1 MKANYALKPLL
12 AMFMLLALAFP
23 LQATIL
29 TENFNSS
36 SASNNTYSSGTNFSS
51 SYSSDYDFSG
61 WSATNAYVGKNV
73 IRLSTGSK
81 NGTLTN
87 NGSFLENV
95 SLDGQFTV
103 KVWAAT
109 WNNDNA
115 KLSVIYN
122 GETQTITPIAKITD
136 TNATYNASDFT
147 ASIDFTFTKGESNE
161 IEFSAVKRVLIDKI
175 QVEYEGVPIGVMEV
189 SPETMSFEANIG
201 EISEAQSATLMLTDV
216 DAATVTYDVTSN
228 VFSVTKESD
237 TQYNVVFNAPAEAGY
252 YDATLTFTSSQDNVK
267 PVSVALSGVS
277 VDPNEKAENFHS
289 LTVASGVSYNTSYSF
304 RTDGYDYDGWVA
316 VSRVNSGDEF
326 VKMGANGN
334 GGVLSNSGNFLE
346 QIPVGTEFT
355 VQVWCAVWG
364 SDNKGLTVSYGG
376 NDKPMD
382 VNVSIES
389 PHEKS
394 YNAADFTAS
403 TDFTFVKGSSNEIK
417 FTSAERL
424 IIDKIVLSYD
434 GGTGSTAYME
444 ASVYELSF
452 TANMGTYSAAQNVT
466 LTLSGV
472 EASTVSYTVDNEDFI
487 VTPVNETEYSV
498 IYKASPVKGS
508 YNGTLTFSSTQEGVA
523 PVTVSLEG
531 TSENPF
537 ANSGDLAVLSSVD
550 EISGSDT
557 YYMAVEYNGEYK
569 IVESISETSSGYFAV
584 IASQTLQTTDAR
596 FTIAPMEGG
605 YSIYFDDGTYQGYL
619 TPNRDNNVS
628 LNNVAESWNISYAD
642 GYFCIETYTDETR
655 YMAYNGN
662 SGADRIAPYKKSTL
676 EGQSK
681 DNYSMKVVLFK
692 LSSDFEVF
700 PANGTEIS
708 EKPLTSRMYVQFD
721 EQPQMAE
728 ASLIWVN
735 AIPESDAVVNM
746 TLASVPVAS
755 DYEMI
760 ATVDAANNRVYFKPN
775 TWDTCLPL
783 GVRYRV
789 IFQENAVSYSGSAS
803 PAFGWEFN
811 TVMPSGVED
820 AVAATGLS
828 YDGNAVVSRDG
839 NAVEVYNL
847 AGVLVARSNNGRVVM
862 QGLADGIY
870 VARSGKEVLKLV
882 KR

>member
-12 AMFMLLALAFP
+12 AMFMLLALAIP
-23 LQATIL
+23 AWADG
-29 TENFNSS
+29 TETFDGIK
-36 SASNNTYSSGTNFSS
+36 SGSS
-51 SYSSDYDFSG
+51 SYATGTFVGVDGGTWSYTLSRTDQSIDGKALTLSGGAELISGTLGGGISSLSFNWKRPYSESFEQWDVDIYVNDVLVNKFSESVGTTNEVYFYSFNLDNPVDGDF
-61 WSATNAYVGKNV
+61 V
-73 IRLSTGSK
+73 IKFKVNGGSK
-81 NGTLTN
+81 KMRLTIDN
-87 NGSFLENV
+87 LSWVSPGS
-95 SLDGQFTV
+95 
-103 KVWAAT
+103 
-109 WNNDNA
+109 
-115 KLSVIYN
+115 
-122 GETQTITPIAKITD
+122 TPQGIM
-136 TNATYNASDFT
+136 S
-147 ASIDFTFTKGESNE
+147 
-161 IEFSAVKRVLIDKI
+161 
-175 QVEYEGVPIGVMEV
+175 V

-201 EISEAQSATLMLTDV
+201 EISEVQNATLTLTDV

-267 PVSVALSGVS
+267 PVSVALSGIS

-424 IIDKIVLSYD
+424 IIDKIALSYD

-444 ASVYELSF
+444 ASVYKLSF

-523 PVTVSLEG
+523 PVAVSLEG

-584 IASQTLQTTDAR
+584 IASQTLQTTNAR

-605 YSIYFDDGTYQGYL
+605 YSICFDDGTYQGYVS
-619 TPNRDNNVS
+619 PNNDNNVS
-628 LNNVAESWNISYAD
+628 LSAEAKPWNISYAD
-642 GYFCIETYTDETR
+642 GYFNIEAIGTNDVR
-655 YMAYNGN
+655 QMAYNNLGVD
-662 SGADRIAPYKKSTL
+662 DRIAPYKSSVVSSSSYST
-676 EGQSK
+676 
-681 DNYSMKVVLFK
+681 KVVLFK
-692 LSSDFEVF
+692 FASTFEVF

-735 AIPESDAVVNM
+735 AIPESDAVANM

-789 IFQENAVSYSGSAS
+789 IFQENAVSYSGSTS

>member
-1 MKANYALKPLL
+1 MKANYALKPLW
-12 AMFMLLALAFP
+12 AMFMLLALAIP
-23 LQATIL
+23 AWADG
-29 TENFNSS
+29 TETFDGIK
-36 SASNNTYSSGTNFSS
+36 SGSS
-51 SYSSDYDFSG
+51 SYSTGTFVGVDGGTWSYDQG
-61 WSATNAYVGKNV
+61 RTD
-73 IRLSTGSK
+73 
-81 NGTLTN
+81 
-87 NGSFLENV
+87 V
-95 SLDGQFTV
+95 SLDGKALTFKAQGYLLSPTLQGGCSSISFDWKRQYKDNGNWDIDIIVNDVVVANFNEAVGTQFEVYKYTV
-103 KVWAAT
+103 NLAT
-109 WNNDNA
+109 PVEGNF
-115 KLSVIYN
+115 
-122 GETQTITPIAKITD
+122 TIRLQN
-136 TNATYNASDFT
+136 NATKDMRLT
-147 ASIDFTFTKGESNE
+147 IDNLSWVSPGSTPQGIMS
-161 IEFSAVKRVLIDKI
+161 
-175 QVEYEGVPIGVMEV
+175 V

-201 EISEAQSATLMLTDV
+201 EISEAQNATLTLTDV

-252 YDATLTFTSSQDNVK
+252 YDATLTFTSSQDNVQ
-267 PVSVALSGVS
+267 PVSVALSGRS

-289 LTVASGVSYNTSYSF
+289 LTVASGVSYNTTNSF
-304 RTDGYDYDGWVA
+304 KTDGYDFDGWVA

-326 VKMGANGN
+326 VKMGANGK
-334 GGVLSNSGNFLE
+334 GGILSNSGNFLE

-364 SDNKGLTVSYGG
+364 SDDKGLTVSYGG

-389 PHEKS
+389 PSGKS

-498 IYKASPVKGS
+498 VYKASPVKGS
-508 YNGTLTFSSTQEGVA
+508 YNGTLTFSSTQEGIV

-569 IVESISETSSGYFAV
+569 IVESISETLSGYFAV
-584 IASQTLQTTDAR
+584 IASQTLQTTNAR

-605 YSIYFDDGTYQGYL
+605 YSICFDDGTYQGYVS
-619 TPNRDNNVS
+619 PNNDNNVS
-628 LNNVAESWNISYAD
+628 LSAEAKSWNISYAD
-642 GYFCIETYTDETR
+642 GYFNIEAIGTDEVR
-655 YMAYNGN
+655 QMAYNNLGVD
-662 SGADRIAPYKKSTL
+662 DRIAPYKSSVVSSSSYST
-676 EGQSK
+676 
-681 DNYSMKVVLFK
+681 KVVLFK
-692 LSSDFEVF
+692 FASAFEVF

-735 AIPESDAVVNM
+735 AIPESDAVANM

-783 GVRYRV
+783 GFRYRV
-789 IFQENAVSYSGSAS
+789 IFQENAVSYSGSTS

-828 YDGNAVVSRDG
+828 YDGNVVVSRDG

>member
-12 AMFMLLALAFP
+12 AMFMLLALAIP
-23 LQATIL
+23 AWADG
-29 TENFNSS
+29 TETFDGIK
-36 SASNNTYSSGTNFSS
+36 SGSS
-51 SYSSDYDFSG
+51 SYSTGTFVGVDGGTWSYDQG
-61 WSATNAYVGKNV
+61 RTD
-73 IRLSTGSK
+73 
-81 NGTLTN
+81 
-87 NGSFLENV
+87 E
-95 SLDGQFTV
+95 SLDGKALTFRAQGYLLSPTLQGGCSSISFDWKRQYKDNGNWDIDIIVNDVVVANFNEAVGTQYEVYKYTVNLATPVEGDFTIRLQ
-103 KVWAAT
+103 
-109 WNNDNA
+109 N
-115 KLSVIYN
+115 
-122 GETQTITPIAKITD
+122 
-136 TNATYNASDFT
+136 NATKDMRLT
-147 ASIDFTFTKGESNE
+147 IDNLSWVSPGSTPQGIMS
-161 IEFSAVKRVLIDKI
+161 
-175 QVEYEGVPIGVMEV
+175 V
-189 SPETMSFEANIG
+189 SPEMMSFEANIG
-201 EISEAQSATLMLTDV
+201 EISEAQSATLTLTDV

-267 PVSVALSGVS
+267 PVSVALSGRS

-424 IIDKIVLSYD
+424 IIDKIALSYD

-444 ASVYELSF
+444 ASVYKLSF

-584 IASQTLQTTDAR
+584 IASQTLQTTNAR

-605 YSIYFDDGTYQGYL
+605 YSICFDDGTYQGYVS
-619 TPNRDNNVS
+619 PNNDNNVS
-628 LNNVAESWNISYAD
+628 LSAEAKPWNISYAD
-642 GYFCIETYTDETR
+642 GYFNIEAIGTDDVR
-655 YMAYNGN
+655 QMAYNGWGTSN
-662 SGADRIAPYKKSTL
+662 RIAPYMSSVVSSSSYST
-676 EGQSK
+676 
-681 DNYSMKVVLFK
+681 KVVLFK
-692 LSSDFEVF
+692 LASAFEVF

-735 AIPESDAVVNM
+735 AIPESDAVANM

-828 YDGNAVVSRDG
+828 YDGNVVVSRDG

>member
-23 LQATIL
+23 LQATTL
-29 TENFNSS
+29 TENFNS
-36 SASNNTYSSGTNFSS
+36 AKVTNDKYGTINSFS
-51 SYSSDYDFSG
+51 
-61 WSATNAYVGKNV
+61 T
-73 IRLSTGSK
+73 
-81 NGTLTN
+81 
-87 NGSFLENV
+87 E
-95 SLDGQFTV
+95 
-103 KVWAAT
+103 
-109 WNNDNA
+109 
-115 KLSVIYN
+115 
-122 GETQTITPIAKITD
+122 
-136 TNATYNASDFT
+136 
-147 ASIDFTFTKGESNE
+147 
-161 IEFSAVKRVLIDKI
+161 
-175 QVEYEGVPIGVMEV
+175 
-189 SPETMSFEANIG
+189 
-201 EISEAQSATLMLTDV
+201 
-216 DAATVTYDVTSN
+216 
-228 VFSVTKESD
+228 
-237 TQYNVVFNAPAEAGY
+237 
-252 YDATLTFTSSQDNVK
+252 
-267 PVSVALSGVS
+267 
-277 VDPNEKAENFHS
+277 
-289 LTVASGVSYNTSYSF
+289 
-304 RTDGYDYDGWVA
+304 GYDYTDWTETEKVYTGKNIVRMQA
-316 VSRVNSGDEF
+316 NSKLTGSDIL
-326 VKMGANGN
+326 AD
-334 GGVLSNSGNFLE
+334 
-346 QIPVGTEFT
+346 IPTGTEFT
-355 VQVWCAVWG
+355 VQIWCAVWG
-364 SDNKGLTVSYGG
+364 SDSKSLTVSYGG
-376 NDKPMD
+376 SSEQTN
-382 VNVSIES
+382 VEVSISS
-389 PHEKS
+389 PNNVTYS
-394 YNAADFTAS
+394 ADHFTAS
-403 TDFTFVKGSSNEIK
+403 TNFTFTKVSNGEL
-417 FTSAERL
+417 TLAPVGRL
-424 IIDKIVLSYD
+424 LIDKIIVTYE
-434 GGTGSTAYME
+434 GGTEPNDYMDV
-444 ASVYELSF
+444 SVGKLSF

-508 YNGTLTFSSTQEGVA
+508 YNGTLTFSSTQEGIA
-523 PVTVSLEG
+523 PVAVSLEG

-537 ANSGDLAVLSSVD
+537 ANSGDLVALSSMD
-550 EISGSDT
+550 EISESDT
-557 YYMAVEYNGEYK
+557 YYMAAEYEGEYK
-569 IVESISETSSGYFAV
+569 IVNSISATSGGYFAV
-584 IASQTLQTTDAR
+584 TASQTLQTTDAH

-605 YSIYFDDGTYQGYL
+605 YSIYFSDGTYQGYV
-619 TPNRDNNVS
+619 TPNNNNNVS
-628 LNNVAESWNISYAD
+628 LKDVAEPWNISYTD
-642 GYFCIETYTDETR
+642 GYFIVEAIGTTDAR
-655 YMAYNGN
+655 QMAYNG
-662 SGADRIAPYKKSTL
+662 SGSTNRIAPYRLSSMDGYST
-676 EGQSK
+676 
-681 DNYSMKVVLFK
+681 YSTKMVLFK
-692 LSSDFEVF
+692 ISSDFEVF

-708 EKPLTSRMYVQFD
+708 EKSLTSRMYVQFD

-735 AIPESDAVVNM
+735 AIPESDAVANM

>member
-12 AMFMLLALAFP
+12 AMFMLLALAIP
-23 LQATIL
+23 AWADG
-29 TENFNSS
+29 TETFDGIK
-36 SASNNTYSSGTNFSS
+36 SGSS
-51 SYSSDYDFSG
+51 SYSTGTFVGVDGGTWSYDQG
-61 WSATNAYVGKNV
+61 RTD
-73 IRLSTGSK
+73 
-81 NGTLTN
+81 
-87 NGSFLENV
+87 V
-95 SLDGQFTV
+95 SLDGKALTFKAQGYLLSPTLQGGCSSISFDWKRQYKDNGNWDIDIIVNDVVVANFNEAVGTQYEVYKYTVNLATPVEGDFTIRLQ
-103 KVWAAT
+103 
-109 WNNDNA
+109 N
-115 KLSVIYN
+115 
-122 GETQTITPIAKITD
+122 
-136 TNATYNASDFT
+136 NATKDMRLT
-147 ASIDFTFTKGESNE
+147 IDNLSWVSPGSTPQGIMS
-161 IEFSAVKRVLIDKI
+161 
-175 QVEYEGVPIGVMEV
+175 V

-201 EISEAQSATLMLTDV
+201 EISEAQSATLTLTDV

-289 LTVASGVSYNTSYSF
+289 LTVASGVSYNTTNSF
-304 RTDGYDYDGWVA
+304 KTDGYDFDGWVA
-316 VSRVNSGDEF
+316 VTRVNSGDEF

-389 PHEKS
+389 PSGKS

-403 TDFTFVKGSSNEIK
+403 TDFTFVKGSSNEIT

-424 IIDKIVLSYD
+424 IIDKIALSYD

-498 IYKASPVKGS
+498 IYKASPVNGS
-508 YNGTLTFSSTQEGVA
+508 YNGTLTFSSTQEGIA
-523 PVTVSLEG
+523 PVAVSLEG

-569 IVESISETSSGYFAV
+569 IAESISETLSGYFAV
-584 IASQTLQTTDAR
+584 IASQTLQTTNAR

-605 YSIYFDDGTYQGYL
+605 YSIYFDDGTYQGYVS
-619 TPNRDNNVS
+619 PNNDNNVS
-628 LNNVAESWNISYAD
+628 LSAEAKPWNISYAD
-642 GYFCIETYTDETR
+642 GYFNIEAIGTDDVR
-655 YMAYNGN
+655 QMAYNGWDTSN
-662 SGADRIAPYKKSTL
+662 RIAPYMS
-676 EGQSK
+676 SVVSNS
-681 DNYSMKVVLFK
+681 NYSTKVVLFK
-692 LSSDFEVF
+692 LASAFEVF

-721 EQPQMAE
+721 EQPQMVE

-735 AIPESDAVVNM
+735 AIPESDAVANM

-789 IFQENAVSYSGSAS
+789 IFQENAVSYSGSTS

>member
-12 AMFMLLALAFP
+12 AMFMLLALAIP
-23 LQATIL
+23 AWADG
-29 TENFNSS
+29 TETFDGIK
-36 SASNNTYSSGTNFSS
+36 SGSS
-51 SYSSDYDFSG
+51 SYSTGTFVGVDGGTWSYDQG
-61 WSATNAYVGKNV
+61 RTD
-73 IRLSTGSK
+73 
-81 NGTLTN
+81 
-87 NGSFLENV
+87 V
-95 SLDGQFTV
+95 SLDGKALTFKAQGYLLSPTLQGGCSSISFDWKRQYKDNGNWDIDIIVNDVVVANFNEAVGTQYEVYKYTVNLATPVEGDFTIRLQ
-103 KVWAAT
+103 
-109 WNNDNA
+109 N
-115 KLSVIYN
+115 
-122 GETQTITPIAKITD
+122 
-136 TNATYNASDFT
+136 NATKDMRLT
-147 ASIDFTFTKGESNE
+147 IDNLSWVSPGSTPQGIMS
-161 IEFSAVKRVLIDKI
+161 
-175 QVEYEGVPIGVMEV
+175 V

-201 EISEAQSATLMLTDV
+201 EISEAQSATLTLTDV

-252 YDATLTFTSSQDNVK
+252 YDATLTFTSSQDNVQ
-267 PVSVALSGVS
+267 PVSVALSGRS

-289 LTVASGVSYNTSYSF
+289 LTVASGVSYNTTNSF
-304 RTDGYDYDGWVA
+304 KTDGYDFDGWVA

-326 VKMGANGN
+326 VKMGANGK

-364 SDNKGLTVSYGG
+364 SDDKGLTVSYGG

-403 TDFTFVKGSSNEIK
+403 TDFTFVKGSSNEIT

-498 IYKASPVKGS
+498 IYKASPVKGR
-508 YNGTLTFSSTQEGVA
+508 YNGTLTFSSTQEGIA
-523 PVTVSLEG
+523 PVAVSLEG

-550 EISGSDT
+550 EISASDT

-569 IVESISETSSGYFAV
+569 IVESISETLSGYFAV
-584 IASQTLQTTDAR
+584 IASQTLQTTNAR

-605 YSIYFDDGTYQGYL
+605 YSIYFDDGTYHGYAS
-619 TPNRDNNVS
+619 PNNDNNLS
-628 LNNVAESWNISYAD
+628 LSAEAKPWNISYAD
-642 GYFCIETYTDETR
+642 GYFNIEAIGTDEVR
-655 YMAYNGN
+655 QMAYNNLGVD
-662 SGADRIAPYKKSTL
+662 DRIAPYKSSVVSSSSYST
-676 EGQSK
+676 
-681 DNYSMKVVLFK
+681 KVVLFK
-692 LSSDFEVF
+692 FASAFEVF

-735 AIPESDAVVNM
+735 AIPESDAVANM

-789 IFQENAVSYSGSAS
+789 IFQENAVSYSGSTS

>member
-1 MKANYALKPLL
+1 MKKDYLLKPLL
-12 AMFMLLALAFP
+12 AMFMLLALAIP
-23 LQATIL
+23 AWADG
-29 TENFNSS
+29 TETFDGIK
-36 SASNNTYSSGTNFSS
+36 SGSS
-51 SYSSDYDFSG
+51 SYSTGTFVGVDGGTWSYDQG
-61 WSATNAYVGKNV
+61 RTD
-73 IRLSTGSK
+73 
-81 NGTLTN
+81 
-87 NGSFLENV
+87 V
-95 SLDGQFTV
+95 SLDGKALTFKAQGYLLSPTLQGGCSSISFDWKRQYKDNGNWDIDIIVNDVVVANFNEAVGTQYEVYKYTVNLATPVEGDFTIRLQ
-103 KVWAAT
+103 
-109 WNNDNA
+109 N
-115 KLSVIYN
+115 
-122 GETQTITPIAKITD
+122 
-136 TNATYNASDFT
+136 NATKDMRLT
-147 ASIDFTFTKGESNE
+147 IDNLSWVSPGSTPQGIMS
-161 IEFSAVKRVLIDKI
+161 
-175 QVEYEGVPIGVMEV
+175 V

-201 EISEAQSATLMLTDV
+201 EISEAQSATLTLTDV

-289 LTVASGVSYNTSYSF
+289 LTVASGVSYNTTNSF
-304 RTDGYDYDGWVA
+304 KTDGYDFDGWVA

-326 VKMGANGN
+326 VKMGANGK
-334 GGVLSNSGNFLE
+334 GGILSNSGNFLE

-389 PHEKS
+389 PSGKS

-403 TDFTFVKGSSNEIK
+403 TDFTFVKGSSNEIT

-508 YNGTLTFSSTQEGVA
+508 YNGTLTFSSTQEGIA
-523 PVTVSLEG
+523 PVAVSLEG

-537 ANSGDLAVLSSVD
+537 ANSGDLVALSSMD

-569 IVESISETSSGYFAV
+569 IVESISETLSGYFAV
-584 IASQTLQTTDAR
+584 IASQTLQTTNAR

-605 YSIYFDDGTYQGYL
+605 YSICFDDGTYQGYVS
-619 TPNRDNNVS
+619 PNNDNNVS
-628 LNNVAESWNISYAD
+628 LSAEAKPWNISYAD
-642 GYFCIETYTDETR
+642 GYFNIVAIGTDDVR
-655 YMAYNGN
+655 QMAYNNLGVD
-662 SGADRIAPYKKSTL
+662 DRIAPYKSSVVSSSSYST
-676 EGQSK
+676 
-681 DNYSMKVVLFK
+681 KVVLFK
-692 LSSDFEVF
+692 FASAFEVF

-735 AIPESDAVVNM
+735 AIPESDAVENT
-746 TLASVPVAS
+746 TLASVPEAS

-789 IFQENAVSYSGSAS
+789 IFQENAVSYDGGVMS

-811 TVMPSGVED
+811 TVVPSGVED
-820 AVAATGLS
+820 AVKATGLS
-828 YDGNAVVSRDG
+828 YDGYAVVSNNG
-839 NAVEVYNL
+839 NTVEVYNL
-847 AGVLVARSNNGRVVM
+847 SGMLVARSDNGKVVM
-862 QGLADGIY
+862 QNLAKGIY
-870 VARSGKEVLKLV
+870 VARSGNEVLKLV

>member
-12 AMFMLLALAFP
+12 AMFMLLALVFP
-23 LQATIL
+23 VQATIL

-73 IRLSTGSK
+73 IRLSTSSK

-201 EISEAQSATLMLTDV
+201 EISEAQNATLTLTDV

-289 LTVASGVSYNTSYSF
+289 LTVASGVSYNTTNSF
-304 RTDGYDYDGWVA
+304 KTDGYDFDGWVA
-316 VSRVNSGDEF
+316 VSKVNSGDEF

-334 GGVLSNSGNFLE
+334 GGILSNSGNFLE
-346 QIPVGTEFT
+346 QIPAGTEFT

-389 PHEKS
+389 PSDKS

-403 TDFTFVKGSSNEIK
+403 TDFTFVKGTSNEIT
-417 FTSAERL
+417 FTSEERL
-424 IIDKIVLSYD
+424 IIDKIALSYD

-508 YNGTLTFSSTQEGVA
+508 YNGTLTFSSTQEGIA
-523 PVTVSLEG
+523 PVAVSLEG

-537 ANSGDLAVLSSVD
+537 ANSGDIAVLSSMD

-557 YYMAVEYNGEYK
+557 YYMAAEYEGEYK
-569 IVESISETSSGYFAV
+569 IVNSISATSGGYFAV
-584 IASQTLQTTDAR
+584 TASQTLQTTDAH

-605 YSIYFDDGTYQGYL
+605 YSIYFSDGTYQGYV
-619 TPNRDNNVS
+619 TPNNNNNVS
-628 LNNVAESWNISYAD
+628 LKDVAEPWNISYTD
-642 GYFCIETYTDETR
+642 GYFIVEAIGTTDAR
-655 YMAYNGN
+655 QMAYNN
-662 SGADRIAPYKKSTL
+662 LSVDDRIAPYRLSSMN
-676 EGQSK
+676 GQST
-681 DNYSMKVVLFK
+681 YSTKIVLFK
-692 LSSDFEVF
+692 LSSAFEVF
-700 PANGTEIS
+700 PANGSEVS
-708 EKPLTSRMYVQFD
+708 EKPLTSQMYVQFD
-721 EQPQMAE
+721 EQPQMVE

-735 AIPESDAVVNM
+735 AISESDAVENM
-746 TLASVPVAS
+746 TLASVPEAS
-755 DYEMI
+755 DFEMI

-789 IFQENAVSYSGSAS
+789 IFQENAVSYSGSTS

>member
-1 MKANYALKPLL
+1 MKKDYLLKPLL
-12 AMFMLLALAFP
+12 AMFMLLALAIP
-23 LQATIL
+23 AWADG
-29 TENFNSS
+29 TETFDGIK
-36 SASNNTYSSGTNFSS
+36 SGSS
-51 SYSSDYDFSG
+51 SYSTGTFVGVDGGTWSYDQG
-61 WSATNAYVGKNV
+61 RTD
-73 IRLSTGSK
+73 
-81 NGTLTN
+81 
-87 NGSFLENV
+87 V
-95 SLDGQFTV
+95 SLDGKALTFKAQGYLLSPTLQGGCSSISFDWKRQYKDNGNWDIDIIVNDVVVANFNEAVGTQYEVYKYTVNLATPVEGDFTIRLQ
-103 KVWAAT
+103 
-109 WNNDNA
+109 N
-115 KLSVIYN
+115 
-122 GETQTITPIAKITD
+122 
-136 TNATYNASDFT
+136 NATKDMRLT
-147 ASIDFTFTKGESNE
+147 IDNLSWVSPGSTPQGIMS
-161 IEFSAVKRVLIDKI
+161 
-175 QVEYEGVPIGVMEV
+175 V

-201 EISEAQSATLMLTDV
+201 EISEAQSATLTLTDV

-289 LTVASGVSYNTSYSF
+289 LTVASGVSYNTTNSF
-304 RTDGYDYDGWVA
+304 KTDGYDFDGWVA

-364 SDNKGLTVSYGG
+364 SDDKGLTVSYGG

-389 PHEKS
+389 PSGKS

-508 YNGTLTFSSTQEGVA
+508 YNGTLTFSSTQEGIA
-523 PVTVSLEG
+523 PVAVSLEG

-569 IVESISETSSGYFAV
+569 IVESISETLSGYFAV
-584 IASQTLQTTDAR
+584 IASQTLQTTNAR

-605 YSIYFDDGTYQGYL
+605 YSICFDDGTYQGYVS
-619 TPNRDNNVS
+619 PNNDNNVS
-628 LNNVAESWNISYAD
+628 LSAEAKPWNISYAD
-642 GYFCIETYTDETR
+642 GYFNIEAIGTDDVR
-655 YMAYNGN
+655 QMAYNNLGVD
-662 SGADRIAPYKKSTL
+662 DRIAPYKSSVVSSSSYST
-676 EGQSK
+676 
-681 DNYSMKVVLFK
+681 KVVLFK
-692 LSSDFEVF
+692 FASAFEVF
-700 PANGTEIS
+700 PANGTEVSDKTI
-708 EKPLTSRMYVQFD
+708 TSRMYVQFD

-735 AIPESDAVVNM
+735 AIPESDAVENT
-746 TLASVPVAS
+746 TLVSVPEAS

-789 IFQENAVSYSGSAS
+789 IFQENAVLYDGGVMS

-811 TVMPSGVED
+811 TVVPSGVED
-820 AVAATGLS
+820 AVKATGLS
-828 YDGNAVVSRDG
+828 YDGYAVVSNNG

-847 AGVLVARSNNGRVVM
+847 SGMLVARSDNGKVVM
-862 QGLADGIY
+862 QNLAKGIY
-870 VARSGKEVLKLV
+870 VARSGNEVLKLV

>member
-1 MKANYALKPLL
+1 M
-12 AMFMLLALAFP
+12 
-23 LQATIL
+23 
-29 TENFNSS
+29 
-36 SASNNTYSSGTNFSS
+36 
-51 SYSSDYDFSG
+51 
-61 WSATNAYVGKNV
+61 
-73 IRLSTGSK
+73 
-81 NGTLTN
+81 
-87 NGSFLENV
+87 
-95 SLDGQFTV
+95 
-103 KVWAAT
+103 
-109 WNNDNA
+109 
-115 KLSVIYN
+115 
-122 GETQTITPIAKITD
+122 
-136 TNATYNASDFT
+136 
-147 ASIDFTFTKGESNE
+147 
-161 IEFSAVKRVLIDKI
+161 
-175 QVEYEGVPIGVMEV
+175 
-189 SPETMSFEANIG
+189 
-201 EISEAQSATLMLTDV
+201 
-216 DAATVTYDVTSN
+216 
-228 VFSVTKESD
+228 
-237 TQYNVVFNAPAEAGY
+237 
-252 YDATLTFTSSQDNVK
+252 
-267 PVSVALSGVS
+267 
-277 VDPNEKAENFHS
+277 
-289 LTVASGVSYNTSYSF
+289 
-304 RTDGYDYDGWVA
+304 
-316 VSRVNSGDEF
+316 
-326 VKMGANGN
+326 
-334 GGVLSNSGNFLE
+334 SNSGNFLE

-364 SDNKGLTVSYGG
+364 SDDKGLTVSYGG

-389 PHEKS
+389 PSGKS

-508 YNGTLTFSSTQEGVA
+508 YNGTLTFSSTQEGIV

-531 TSENPF
+531 TSVNPF

-550 EISGSDT
+550 EISASDT

-569 IVESISETSSGYFAV
+569 IVESISETLSGYFAV
-584 IASQTLQTTDAR
+584 IASQTLQTTNAR

-605 YSIYFDDGTYQGYL
+605 YSICFDDGTYQGYVS
-619 TPNRDNNVS
+619 PNNDNNVS
-628 LNNVAESWNISYAD
+628 LSAEAKPWNISYAD
-642 GYFCIETYTDETR
+642 GYFNIEAIGTDDVR
-655 YMAYNGN
+655 QMAYNNLGVD
-662 SGADRIAPYKKSTL
+662 DRIAPYKSSVVSSSSYST
-676 EGQSK
+676 
-681 DNYSMKVVLFK
+681 KVVLFK
-692 LSSDFEVF
+692 LASAFEVF

-721 EQPQMAE
+721 EQPQMVE

-735 AIPESDAVVNM
+735 AIPESDAVANM

-789 IFQENAVSYSGSAS
+789 IFQENAVSYSGSTS

-828 YDGNAVVSRDG
+828 YDGNVVVSRDG

>member
-1 MKANYALKPLL
+1 MKANYALKPLW
-12 AMFMLLALAFP
+12 AIFMVLALAFP

-161 IEFSAVKRVLIDKI
+161 IEFSAVKRILIDKI

-201 EISEAQSATLMLTDV
+201 EISEAQSATLTLTDV

-267 PVSVALSGVS
+267 PVSVALSGRS

-364 SDNKGLTVSYGG
+364 SDDKVLTVSYGG

-508 YNGTLTFSSTQEGVA
+508 YNGTLTFSSTQEGIA
-523 PVTVSLEG
+523 PVAVSLEG

-584 IASQTLQTTDAR
+584 IASQTLQTTNAR

-605 YSIYFDDGTYQGYL
+605 YSICFDDGTYQGYVS
-619 TPNRDNNVS
+619 PNNDNNVS
-628 LNNVAESWNISYAD
+628 LSAEAKPWNISYAD
-642 GYFCIETYTDETR
+642 GYFNIEAIGTNDVR
-655 YMAYNGN
+655 QMAYNNLGVD
-662 SGADRIAPYKKSTL
+662 DRIAPYKSSVVSSSSYST
-676 EGQSK
+676 
-681 DNYSMKVVLFK
+681 KVVLFK
-692 LSSDFEVF
+692 FASTFEVF

-735 AIPESDAVVNM
+735 AIPESDAVANM

-789 IFQENAVSYSGSAS
+789 IFQENAVSYSGSTS

>member
-12 AMFMLLALAFP
+12 AMFMLLTLAIP
-23 LQATIL
+23 AWADG
-29 TENFNSS
+29 TETFDGIK
-36 SASNNTYSSGTNFSS
+36 SGSS
-51 SYSSDYDFSG
+51 SYSTGTFVGVDGGTWSYDQG
-61 WSATNAYVGKNV
+61 RTD
-73 IRLSTGSK
+73 
-81 NGTLTN
+81 
-87 NGSFLENV
+87 V
-95 SLDGQFTV
+95 SLDGKALTFKAQGYLLSPTLQGGCSSISFDWKRQYKDNGNWDIDIIVNDVVVANFNEAVGTQYEVYKYTVNLATPVEGDFTIRLQ
-103 KVWAAT
+103 
-109 WNNDNA
+109 N
-115 KLSVIYN
+115 
-122 GETQTITPIAKITD
+122 
-136 TNATYNASDFT
+136 NATKDMRLT
-147 ASIDFTFTKGESNE
+147 IDNLSWVSPGSTPQGIMS
-161 IEFSAVKRVLIDKI
+161 
-175 QVEYEGVPIGVMEV
+175 V

-201 EISEAQSATLMLTDV
+201 EISEAQNATLTLTDV

-289 LTVASGVSYNTSYSF
+289 LTVASGVSYNTTNSF
-304 RTDGYDYDGWVA
+304 KTDGYDFDGWVA

-334 GGVLSNSGNFLE
+334 GGILSNSGNFLE
-346 QIPVGTEFT
+346 QIPEGTEFT

-403 TDFTFVKGSSNEIK
+403 TDFTFVKGSSNEIT

-424 IIDKIVLSYD
+424 IIDKIALSYD

-498 IYKASPVKGS
+498 IYKASPVNGS
-508 YNGTLTFSSTQEGVA
+508 YNGTLTFSSTQEGIA
-523 PVTVSLEG
+523 PVAVSLEG

-569 IVESISETSSGYFAV
+569 IAESISETLSGYFAV
-584 IASQTLQTTDAR
+584 IASQTLQTTNAR

-605 YSIYFDDGTYQGYL
+605 YSIYFDDGTYKGYVS
-619 TPNRDNNVS
+619 PNNDNNVS
-628 LNNVAESWNISYAD
+628 LSAEAKPWNISYAD
-642 GYFCIETYTDETR
+642 GYFNIEAIGTDDVR
-655 YMAYNGN
+655 QMAYNGWDTSN
-662 SGADRIAPYKKSTL
+662 RIAPYMS
-676 EGQSK
+676 SVVSNS
-681 DNYSMKVVLFK
+681 NYSTKVVLFK
-692 LSSDFEVF
+692 LASAFEVF

-721 EQPQMAE
+721 EQPQMVE

-735 AIPESDAVVNM
+735 AIPESDAVANM

-789 IFQENAVSYSGSAS
+789 IFQENAVSYSGSTS

-828 YDGNAVVSRDG
+828 YDGNVVVSRDG

>member
-12 AMFMLLALAFP
+12 AMFMLLALAIP
-23 LQATIL
+23 AWADG
-29 TENFNSS
+29 TETFDGIK
-36 SASNNTYSSGTNFSS
+36 SGSS
-51 SYSSDYDFSG
+51 SYSTGTFVGVDGGTWSYTLSRTDQSIDGKALTLSGGAELISGTLGGGISSLSFNWKRPYSESFDQWDVDIYVNDVLVNKFSESVGTTNEVYFYSFNLDNPVDGDF
-61 WSATNAYVGKNV
+61 V
-73 IRLSTGSK
+73 IKFKVNGGSK
-81 NGTLTN
+81 KMRLTIDN
-87 NGSFLENV
+87 LSWVSPGS
-95 SLDGQFTV
+95 
-103 KVWAAT
+103 
-109 WNNDNA
+109 
-115 KLSVIYN
+115 
-122 GETQTITPIAKITD
+122 TPQGIM
-136 TNATYNASDFT
+136 S
-147 ASIDFTFTKGESNE
+147 
-161 IEFSAVKRVLIDKI
+161 
-175 QVEYEGVPIGVMEV
+175 V

-201 EISEAQSATLMLTDV
+201 EISEAQSATLTLTDV

-267 PVSVALSGVS
+267 PVSVALSGRS

-364 SDNKGLTVSYGG
+364 SDDKVLTVSYGG

-508 YNGTLTFSSTQEGVA
+508 YNGTLTFSSTQEGIA
-523 PVTVSLEG
+523 PVAVSLEG

-569 IVESISETSSGYFAV
+569 IVESISETSSGYFVV
-584 IASQTLQTTDAR
+584 IASQTLQTTNAR

-605 YSIYFDDGTYQGYL
+605 YSICFDDGTYQGYVS
-619 TPNRDNNVS
+619 PNNDNNVS
-628 LNNVAESWNISYAD
+628 LSAEAKPWNISYAD
-642 GYFCIETYTDETR
+642 GYFNIEAIGTDDVR
-655 YMAYNGN
+655 QMAYNNLGVD
-662 SGADRIAPYKKSTL
+662 DRIAPYKSSVVSSSSYST
-676 EGQSK
+676 
-681 DNYSMKVVLFK
+681 KVVLFK
-692 LSSDFEVF
+692 FASTFEVF

-735 AIPESDAVVNM
+735 AIPESDAVANM

>member
-12 AMFMLLALAFP
+12 AMFMLLALVFP
-23 LQATIL
+23 LQATTL
-29 TENFNSS
+29 TENFNSTKVT
-36 SASNNTYSSGTNFSS
+36 NDKYGTTNSFS
-51 SYSSDYDFSG
+51 
-61 WSATNAYVGKNV
+61 T
-73 IRLSTGSK
+73 
-81 NGTLTN
+81 
-87 NGSFLENV
+87 E
-95 SLDGQFTV
+95 
-103 KVWAAT
+103 
-109 WNNDNA
+109 
-115 KLSVIYN
+115 
-122 GETQTITPIAKITD
+122 
-136 TNATYNASDFT
+136 
-147 ASIDFTFTKGESNE
+147 
-161 IEFSAVKRVLIDKI
+161 
-175 QVEYEGVPIGVMEV
+175 
-189 SPETMSFEANIG
+189 
-201 EISEAQSATLMLTDV
+201 
-216 DAATVTYDVTSN
+216 
-228 VFSVTKESD
+228 
-237 TQYNVVFNAPAEAGY
+237 
-252 YDATLTFTSSQDNVK
+252 
-267 PVSVALSGVS
+267 
-277 VDPNEKAENFHS
+277 
-289 LTVASGVSYNTSYSF
+289 
-304 RTDGYDYDGWVA
+304 GYDYTDWTKTEGTVYTGKNI
-316 VSRVNSGDEF
+316 VRMQKGS
-326 VKMGANGN
+326 KLTGADLLAD
-334 GGVLSNSGNFLE
+334 V
-346 QIPVGTEFT
+346 PVGTEFT
-355 VQVWCAVWG
+355 VQIWCAVWG
-364 SDNKGLTVSYGG
+364 SDSKSLTVSYGG
-376 NDKPMD
+376 SSEQTN
-382 VNVSIES
+382 VGVSISS
-389 PHEKS
+389 PNEVTYSVDH
-394 YNAADFTAS
+394 FTAS
-403 TDFTFVKGSSNEIK
+403 TDFTFTKVSNGEL
-417 FTSAERL
+417 TLAPVGRL
-424 IIDKIVLSYD
+424 LIDKIIVTYE
-434 GGTGSTAYME
+434 GGTEPNDYMDV
-444 ASVYELSF
+444 SVGKLSF

-472 EASTVSYTVDNEDFI
+472 EASTVSYAVDNEDFI

-523 PVTVSLEG
+523 PVAVSLEG

-569 IVESISETSSGYFAV
+569 IVESISETSGGYFTV
-584 IASQTLQTTDAR
+584 IASQTLQTTNAR

-605 YSIYFDDGTYQGYL
+605 YSIYFSDGTYQGYV
-619 TPNRDNNVS
+619 TPNNNNNVS
-628 LNNVAESWNISYAD
+628 LKDVAEPWNISYTD
-642 GYFCIETYTDETR
+642 GYFIVEAIGTTDAR
-655 YMAYNGN
+655 QMAYNG
-662 SGADRIAPYKKSTL
+662 SGSTNRIAPYRLSSMDGYST
-676 EGQSK
+676 
-681 DNYSMKVVLFK
+681 YSTKIVLFK
-692 LSSDFEVF
+692 LSSAFEVF

-721 EQPQMAE
+721 EQPQMVE

-735 AIPESDAVVNM
+735 AIPESDAVANM

-789 IFQENAVSYSGSAS
+789 IFQENAVSYSGSTS

>member
-1 MKANYALKPLL
+1 
-12 AMFMLLALAFP
+12 
-23 LQATIL
+23 
-29 TENFNSS
+29 
-36 SASNNTYSSGTNFSS
+36 
-51 SYSSDYDFSG
+51 
-61 WSATNAYVGKNV
+61 
-73 IRLSTGSK
+73 
-81 NGTLTN
+81 
-87 NGSFLENV
+87 
-95 SLDGQFTV
+95 
-103 KVWAAT
+103 
-109 WNNDNA
+109 
-115 KLSVIYN
+115 
-122 GETQTITPIAKITD
+122 
-136 TNATYNASDFT
+136 
-147 ASIDFTFTKGESNE
+147 
-161 IEFSAVKRVLIDKI
+161 
-175 QVEYEGVPIGVMEV
+175 
-189 SPETMSFEANIG
+189 
-201 EISEAQSATLMLTDV
+201 
-216 DAATVTYDVTSN
+216 
-228 VFSVTKESD
+228 
-237 TQYNVVFNAPAEAGY
+237 
-252 YDATLTFTSSQDNVK
+252 
-267 PVSVALSGVS
+267 
-277 VDPNEKAENFHS
+277 
-289 LTVASGVSYNTSYSF
+289 
-304 RTDGYDYDGWVA
+304 
-316 VSRVNSGDEF
+316 
-326 VKMGANGN
+326 
-334 GGVLSNSGNFLE
+334 
-346 QIPVGTEFT
+346 
-355 VQVWCAVWG
+355 
-364 SDNKGLTVSYGG
+364 
-376 NDKPMD
+376 MD

-403 TDFTFVKGSSNEIK
+403 TDFTFVKGSSNEIT

-424 IIDKIVLSYD
+424 IIDKIALSYD

-498 IYKASPVKGS
+498 IYKASPVNGS
-508 YNGTLTFSSTQEGVA
+508 YNGTLTFSSTQEGIA
-523 PVTVSLEG
+523 PVAVSLEG

-569 IVESISETSSGYFAV
+569 IAESISETLSGYFAV
-584 IASQTLQTTDAR
+584 IASQTLQTTNAR

-605 YSIYFDDGTYQGYL
+605 YSIYFDDGTYKGYVS
-619 TPNRDNNVS
+619 PNNDNNVS
-628 LNNVAESWNISYAD
+628 LSAEAKPWNISYAD
-642 GYFCIETYTDETR
+642 GYFNIEAIGTDDVR
-655 YMAYNGN
+655 QMAYNGWDTSN
-662 SGADRIAPYKKSTL
+662 RIAPYMS
-676 EGQSK
+676 SVVSNS
-681 DNYSMKVVLFK
+681 NYSTKVVLFK
-692 LSSDFEVF
+692 LASAFEVF

-721 EQPQMAE
+721 EQPQMVE

-735 AIPESDAVVNM
+735 AIPESDAVANM

-789 IFQENAVSYSGSAS
+789 IFQENAVSYSGSTS

-828 YDGNAVVSRDG
+828 YDGNVVVSRDG

>member
-12 AMFMLLALAFP
+12 AMFMLLALAIP
-23 LQATIL
+23 AWADG
-29 TENFNSS
+29 TETFDGIK
-36 SASNNTYSSGTNFSS
+36 SGSS
-51 SYSSDYDFSG
+51 SYSTGTFVGVDGGTWSYTLSRTDQSIDGKALTLSGGAELISGTLGGGISSLSFNWKRPYRESFDQWDVDIYVNDVLVNKFSESVGTTNEVYFYSFNLDNPVDEDF
-61 WSATNAYVGKNV
+61 V
-73 IRLSTGSK
+73 IKFKVNGGSK
-81 NGTLTN
+81 KMRLTIDN
-87 NGSFLENV
+87 LSWVSPGS
-95 SLDGQFTV
+95 
-103 KVWAAT
+103 
-109 WNNDNA
+109 
-115 KLSVIYN
+115 
-122 GETQTITPIAKITD
+122 TPQGIM
-136 TNATYNASDFT
+136 S
-147 ASIDFTFTKGESNE
+147 
-161 IEFSAVKRVLIDKI
+161 
-175 QVEYEGVPIGVMEV
+175 V

-201 EISEAQSATLMLTDV
+201 EISEVQNATLTLTDV

-289 LTVASGVSYNTSYSF
+289 VTVASGVSYNTTNSF
-304 RTDGYDYDGWVA
+304 KTDGYDFDGWVGE
-316 VSRVNSGDEF
+316 SNVNSGDEF
-326 VKMGANGN
+326 VKMGKSGN

-584 IASQTLQTTDAR
+584 IASQTLQTTNAR

-605 YSIYFDDGTYQGYL
+605 YSICFDDGTYQGYVS
-619 TPNRDNNVS
+619 PNNDNNVS
-628 LNNVAESWNISYAD
+628 LSAEAKPWNISYAD
-642 GYFCIETYTDETR
+642 GYFNIEAIGTNDVR
-655 YMAYNGN
+655 QMAYNNLGVD
-662 SGADRIAPYKKSTL
+662 DRIAPYKSSVVSSSSYST
-676 EGQSK
+676 
-681 DNYSMKVVLFK
+681 KVVLFK
-692 LSSDFEVF
+692 LASAFEVF

-735 AIPESDAVVNM
+735 AIPESDAVANM

-828 YDGNAVVSRDG
+828 YDGNVVVSRDG

>member
-12 AMFMLLALAFP
+12 AMFILLALAIP
-23 LQATIL
+23 AWADG
-29 TENFNSS
+29 TETFDGIK
-36 SASNNTYSSGTNFSS
+36 SGSS
-51 SYSSDYDFSG
+51 SYSTGTFVGVDGGTWSYDQG
-61 WSATNAYVGKNV
+61 RTD
-73 IRLSTGSK
+73 
-81 NGTLTN
+81 
-87 NGSFLENV
+87 V
-95 SLDGQFTV
+95 SLDGKALTFKAQGYLLSPTLQGGCSSISFDWKRQYKDNGNWDIDIIVNDVVVANFNEAVGTQHEVYKYTVNLATPVEGDFTIRLQ
-103 KVWAAT
+103 
-109 WNNDNA
+109 N
-115 KLSVIYN
+115 
-122 GETQTITPIAKITD
+122 
-136 TNATYNASDFT
+136 NATKDMRLT
-147 ASIDFTFTKGESNE
+147 IDNLSWVSPGSTPQGIMS
-161 IEFSAVKRVLIDKI
+161 
-175 QVEYEGVPIGVMEV
+175 V

-201 EISEAQSATLMLTDV
+201 EISEAQSATLTLTDV

-252 YDATLTFTSSQDNVK
+252 YDATLTFTSSQDNVQ
-267 PVSVALSGVS
+267 PVSVALSGRS

-289 LTVASGVSYNTSYSF
+289 LTVASGVSYNTTNSF
-304 RTDGYDYDGWVA
+304 KTDGYDFDGWVA

-326 VKMGANGN
+326 VKMGANGK

-364 SDNKGLTVSYGG
+364 SDDKGLTVSYGG

-389 PHEKS
+389 PSGKS

-403 TDFTFVKGSSNEIK
+403 TDFTFVKGSSNEIT

-498 IYKASPVKGS
+498 VYKASPVKGS
-508 YNGTLTFSSTQEGVA
+508 YNGTLTFSSTQEGIA
-523 PVTVSLEG
+523 PVAVSLEG

-584 IASQTLQTTDAR
+584 IASQTLQTTNAR

-605 YSIYFDDGTYQGYL
+605 YSIYFDDGTYHGYAS
-619 TPNRDNNVS
+619 PNNDNNLS
-628 LNNVAESWNISYAD
+628 LSAEAKPWNISYAD
-642 GYFCIETYTDETR
+642 GYFNIEAIGTDDVR
-655 YMAYNGN
+655 QMAYNNLGVD
-662 SGADRIAPYKKSTL
+662 DRIAPYKSSVVSSSSYST
-676 EGQSK
+676 
-681 DNYSMKVVLFK
+681 KVVLFK
-692 LSSDFEVF
+692 FASAFEVF

-721 EQPQMAE
+721 EQPQMVE

-735 AIPESDAVVNM
+735 AIPESDAVANM

-783 GVRYRV
+783 GFRYRV
-789 IFQENAVSYSGSAS
+789 IFQENAVSYSGSTS

-828 YDGNAVVSRDG
+828 YDGNVVVSRDG

>member
-12 AMFMLLALAFP
+12 AMFMLLALAIP
-23 LQATIL
+23 AWADG
-29 TENFNSS
+29 TETFDGIK
-36 SASNNTYSSGTNFSS
+36 SGSS
-51 SYSSDYDFSG
+51 SYSTGTFVGVDGGTWSYDQG
-61 WSATNAYVGKNV
+61 RTD
-73 IRLSTGSK
+73 
-81 NGTLTN
+81 
-87 NGSFLENV
+87 V
-95 SLDGQFTV
+95 SLDGKALTFRAQGYLLSPTLQGGCSSISFDWKRRYKDNGNWDIDIIVNDVVVANFNEAVGTQYEVYKYTVNLATPVEGDFTIRLQ
-103 KVWAAT
+103 
-109 WNNDNA
+109 N
-115 KLSVIYN
+115 
-122 GETQTITPIAKITD
+122 
-136 TNATYNASDFT
+136 NATEDMRLT
-147 ASIDFTFTKGESNE
+147 IDNLSWVSPGSTPQGIMS
-161 IEFSAVKRVLIDKI
+161 
-175 QVEYEGVPIGVMEV
+175 V
-189 SPETMSFEANIG
+189 SPEMMSFEANIG
-201 EISEAQSATLMLTDV
+201 EISEAQSATLTLTDV

-237 TQYNVVFNAPAEAGY
+237 TQYNVVFNAPADAGY

-267 PVSVALSGVS
+267 PVSVALSGIS

-389 PHEKS
+389 PSGKS

-584 IASQTLQTTDAR
+584 IASQTLQTTNAR

-605 YSIYFDDGTYQGYL
+605 YSIYFDDGTYQGYVS
-619 TPNRDNNVS
+619 PNNDNNVS
-628 LNNVAESWNISYAD
+628 LSAEAKPWNISYAD
-642 GYFCIETYTDETR
+642 GYFNIEAIGTNDVR
-655 YMAYNGN
+655 QMAYNNLGVD
-662 SGADRIAPYKKSTL
+662 DRIAPYKSSVVSSSSYST
-676 EGQSK
+676 
-681 DNYSMKVVLFK
+681 KVVLFK
-692 LSSDFEVF
+692 FASTFEVF

-735 AIPESDAVVNM
+735 AIPESDAVANM

-828 YDGNAVVSRDG
+828 YDGNVVVSRDG

>member
-12 AMFMLLALAFP
+12 AMFMLLALAIP
-23 LQATIL
+23 AWADG
-29 TENFNSS
+29 TETFDGIK
-36 SASNNTYSSGTNFSS
+36 SGSS
-51 SYSSDYDFSG
+51 SYSTGTFVGVDGGTWSYDQG
-61 WSATNAYVGKNV
+61 RTD
-73 IRLSTGSK
+73 
-81 NGTLTN
+81 
-87 NGSFLENV
+87 E
-95 SLDGQFTV
+95 SLDGKALTFRAQGYLLSPTLQGGCSSISFDWKRQYKDNGNWDIDIIVNDVVVANFNEAVGTQYEVYKYTVNLATPVEGDFTIRLQ
-103 KVWAAT
+103 
-109 WNNDNA
+109 N
-115 KLSVIYN
+115 
-122 GETQTITPIAKITD
+122 
-136 TNATYNASDFT
+136 NATKDMRLT
-147 ASIDFTFTKGESNE
+147 IDNLSWVSPGSTPQGIMS
-161 IEFSAVKRVLIDKI
+161 
-175 QVEYEGVPIGVMEV
+175 V

-201 EISEAQSATLMLTDV
+201 EISEAQNATLTLTDV

-289 LTVASGVSYNTSYSF
+289 VTVASGVSYNTTNSF
-304 RTDGYDYDGWVA
+304 KTDGYDFDGWVA

-326 VKMGANGN
+326 VKMGAKGN
-334 GGVLSNSGNFLE
+334 GGILSNSGNFLE
-346 QIPVGTEFT
+346 QIPEGTEFT

-364 SDNKGLTVSYGG
+364 SDDKVLTVSYGG

-508 YNGTLTFSSTQEGVA
+508 YNGTLTFSSTQEGIA
-523 PVTVSLEG
+523 PVAVSLEG

-584 IASQTLQTTDAR
+584 IASQTLQTTNAR

-605 YSIYFDDGTYQGYL
+605 YSICFDDGTYQGYVS
-619 TPNRDNNVS
+619 PNNDNNVS
-628 LNNVAESWNISYAD
+628 LSAAEAKPWNISYAD
-642 GYFCIETYTDETR
+642 GYFNIEAIGTNDVR
-655 YMAYNGN
+655 QMAYNNLGVD
-662 SGADRIAPYKKSTL
+662 DRIAPYKSSVVSSSSYST
-676 EGQSK
+676 
-681 DNYSMKVVLFK
+681 KVVLFK
-692 LSSDFEVF
+692 FASTFEVF

-735 AIPESDAVVNM
+735 AIPESDAVANM

-789 IFQENAVSYSGSAS
+789 IFQENAVSYSGSTS

-828 YDGNAVVSRDG
+828 YDGNVVVSRDG

>member
-1 MKANYALKPLL
+1 MKANYALRPLL
-12 AMFMLLALAFP
+12 AMFMLLALAIP
-23 LQATIL
+23 AWADG
-29 TENFNSS
+29 TETFDGIK
-36 SASNNTYSSGTNFSS
+36 SGSS
-51 SYSSDYDFSG
+51 SYSTGTFVGVDGGTWSYDQG
-61 WSATNAYVGKNV
+61 RTD
-73 IRLSTGSK
+73 
-81 NGTLTN
+81 
-87 NGSFLENV
+87 V
-95 SLDGQFTV
+95 SLDGKALTFKAQGYLLSPTLQGGCSSISFDWKRQYKDNGNWDIDIIVNDVVVANFNEAVGTQHEVYKYTVNLATPVEGDFTIRLQ
-103 KVWAAT
+103 
-109 WNNDNA
+109 N
-115 KLSVIYN
+115 
-122 GETQTITPIAKITD
+122 
-136 TNATYNASDFT
+136 NATKDMRLT
-147 ASIDFTFTKGESNE
+147 IDNLSWVSPGSTPQGIMS
-161 IEFSAVKRVLIDKI
+161 
-175 QVEYEGVPIGVMEV
+175 V

-201 EISEAQSATLMLTDV
+201 EISEAQSATLTLTDV

-252 YDATLTFTSSQDNVK
+252 YDATLTFTSSQDNVQ
-267 PVSVALSGVS
+267 PVSVALSGRS

-289 LTVASGVSYNTSYSF
+289 LTVASGVSYNTTNSF
-304 RTDGYDYDGWVA
+304 KTDGYDFDGWVA

-326 VKMGANGN
+326 VKMGANGK

-364 SDNKGLTVSYGG
+364 SDDKGLTVSYGG

-389 PHEKS
+389 PSGKS

-508 YNGTLTFSSTQEGVA
+508 YNGTLTFSSTQEGIA
-523 PVTVSLEG
+523 PVAVSLEG

-584 IASQTLQTTDAR
+584 IASQTLQTTNAR

-605 YSIYFDDGTYQGYL
+605 YSIYFDDGTYHGYAS
-619 TPNRDNNVS
+619 PNNDNNLS
-628 LNNVAESWNISYAD
+628 LSDEAKPWNISYAD
-642 GYFCIETYTDETR
+642 GYFNIEAIGTDDVR
-655 YMAYNGN
+655 QMAYNN
-662 SGADRIAPYKKSTL
+662 LSVDDRIAPYKSSVVSSSSYST
-676 EGQSK
+676 
-681 DNYSMKVVLFK
+681 KVVLFK
-692 LSSDFEVF
+692 FASAFEVF

-735 AIPESDAVVNM
+735 AIPESDAVANM

-783 GVRYRV
+783 GFRYRV
-789 IFQENAVSYSGSAS
+789 IFQENAVSYSGSTS

-828 YDGNAVVSRDG
+828 YDGNVVVSRDG

>member
-1 MKANYALKPLL
+1 M
-12 AMFMLLALAFP
+12 
-23 LQATIL
+23 
-29 TENFNSS
+29 
-36 SASNNTYSSGTNFSS
+36 
-51 SYSSDYDFSG
+51 
-61 WSATNAYVGKNV
+61 
-73 IRLSTGSK
+73 
-81 NGTLTN
+81 
-87 NGSFLENV
+87 
-95 SLDGQFTV
+95 
-103 KVWAAT
+103 
-109 WNNDNA
+109 
-115 KLSVIYN
+115 
-122 GETQTITPIAKITD
+122 
-136 TNATYNASDFT
+136 
-147 ASIDFTFTKGESNE
+147 
-161 IEFSAVKRVLIDKI
+161 
-175 QVEYEGVPIGVMEV
+175 
-189 SPETMSFEANIG
+189 
-201 EISEAQSATLMLTDV
+201 
-216 DAATVTYDVTSN
+216 
-228 VFSVTKESD
+228 
-237 TQYNVVFNAPAEAGY
+237 
-252 YDATLTFTSSQDNVK
+252 
-267 PVSVALSGVS
+267 
-277 VDPNEKAENFHS
+277 
-289 LTVASGVSYNTSYSF
+289 
-304 RTDGYDYDGWVA
+304 
-316 VSRVNSGDEF
+316 
-326 VKMGANGN
+326 
-334 GGVLSNSGNFLE
+334 SNSGNFLE

-364 SDNKGLTVSYGG
+364 SDDKGLTVSYGG

-389 PHEKS
+389 PSGKS

-403 TDFTFVKGSSNEIK
+403 TDFTFVKGSSNEIT

-508 YNGTLTFSSTQEGVA
+508 YNGTLTFSSTQEGIA
-523 PVTVSLEG
+523 PVAVSLEG

-569 IVESISETSSGYFAV
+569 IVESISETLSGYFAV
-584 IASQTLQTTDAR
+584 IASQTLQTTNAR

-605 YSIYFDDGTYQGYL
+605 YSICFDDGTYQGYVS
-619 TPNRDNNVS
+619 PNNDNNVS
-628 LNNVAESWNISYAD
+628 LSAEAKPWNISYAD
-642 GYFCIETYTDETR
+642 GYFNIVAIGTDDVR
-655 YMAYNGN
+655 QMAYNNLGVD
-662 SGADRIAPYKKSTL
+662 DRIAPYKSSVVSSSSYST
-676 EGQSK
+676 
-681 DNYSMKVVLFK
+681 KVVLFK
-692 LSSDFEVF
+692 FASAFEVF
-700 PANGTEIS
+700 PANGTEVSDKTI
-708 EKPLTSRMYVQFD
+708 TSRMYVQLD
-721 EQPQMAE
+721 EQPQMVE

-735 AIPESDAVVNM
+735 AIPESDAVANM
-746 TLASVPVAS
+746 TLASVPEAS

-789 IFQENAVSYSGSAS
+789 IFQENAVLYDGGVMS

-811 TVMPSGVED
+811 TVVPSGVED
-820 AVAATGLS
+820 AVKATGLS
-828 YDGNAVVSRDG
+828 YDGYAVVSNNG

-847 AGVLVARSNNGRVVM
+847 SGMLVARSDNGKVVM
-862 QGLADGIY
+862 QNLAKGIY
-870 VARSGKEVLKLV
+870 VARSGNEVLKLV

>member
-12 AMFMLLALAFP
+12 AMFMLLALAIP
-23 LQATIL
+23 AWADG
-29 TENFNSS
+29 TETFDGIK
-36 SASNNTYSSGTNFSS
+36 SGSS
-51 SYSSDYDFSG
+51 SYSTGTFVGVDGGTWSYTLSRTDQSIDGKALTLSGGAELISGTLGGGISSLSFNWKRPYGETFDQWDVDIYVNDVLVNKFSESVGTTNEVYFYSFNLDNPVDGDF
-61 WSATNAYVGKNV
+61 V
-73 IRLSTGSK
+73 IKFKVNGGSK
-81 NGTLTN
+81 KMRLTIDN
-87 NGSFLENV
+87 LSWVSPGS
-95 SLDGQFTV
+95 
-103 KVWAAT
+103 
-109 WNNDNA
+109 
-115 KLSVIYN
+115 
-122 GETQTITPIAKITD
+122 TPQGIM
-136 TNATYNASDFT
+136 S
-147 ASIDFTFTKGESNE
+147 
-161 IEFSAVKRVLIDKI
+161 
-175 QVEYEGVPIGVMEV
+175 V

-267 PVSVALSGVS
+267 PVSVALSGIS
-277 VDPNEKAENFHS
+277 VDPNVKAENFHS

-326 VKMGANGN
+326 VKMGANGKE
-334 GGVLSNSGNFLE
+334 GILSNSGNFLE

-364 SDNKGLTVSYGG
+364 SDDKGLTVSYGG

-389 PHEKS
+389 PSGKS

-498 IYKASPVKGS
+498 VYKASPVKGS
-508 YNGTLTFSSTQEGVA
+508 YNGTLTFSSTQEGIV

-531 TSENPF
+531 TSVNPF

-550 EISGSDT
+550 EISASDT

-569 IVESISETSSGYFAV
+569 IVESISETLSGYFAV
-584 IASQTLQTTDAR
+584 IASQTLQTTNAR

-676 EGQSK
+676 EGQFK

-692 LSSDFEVF
+692 LSSAFEVF
-700 PANGTEIS
+700 PANGSEVS
-708 EKPLTSRMYVQFD
+708 EKAVTSQMYVQFD
-721 EQPQMAE
+721 QQPQMAE

-735 AIPESDAVVNM
+735 AIPESDAVANM

-760 ATVDAANNRVYFKPN
+760 ATVDAANNKVYFKPN

-789 IFQENAVSYSGSAS
+789 IFQENAVSYSGSTS

-828 YDGNAVVSRDG
+828 YDGNVVVSRDG

>member
-1 MKANYALKPLL
+1 MKKDYLLKPLL
-12 AMFMLLALAFP
+12 AMFMLLALAIP
-23 LQATIL
+23 AWADG
-29 TENFNSS
+29 TETFDGIK
-36 SASNNTYSSGTNFSS
+36 SGSS
-51 SYSSDYDFSG
+51 SYSTGTFVGVDGGTWSYDQG
-61 WSATNAYVGKNV
+61 RTD
-73 IRLSTGSK
+73 
-81 NGTLTN
+81 
-87 NGSFLENV
+87 V
-95 SLDGQFTV
+95 SLDGKALTFKAQGYLLSPTLQGGCSSISFDWKRQYKDNGNWDIDIIVNDVVVANFNEAVGTQYEVYKYTVNLATPVEGDFTIRLQ
-103 KVWAAT
+103 
-109 WNNDNA
+109 N
-115 KLSVIYN
+115 
-122 GETQTITPIAKITD
+122 
-136 TNATYNASDFT
+136 NATKDMRLT
-147 ASIDFTFTKGESNE
+147 IDNLSWVSPGSTPQGIMS
-161 IEFSAVKRVLIDKI
+161 
-175 QVEYEGVPIGVMEV
+175 V

-201 EISEAQSATLMLTDV
+201 EISEAQSATLTLTDV

-289 LTVASGVSYNTSYSF
+289 LTVASGVSYNTTNSF
-304 RTDGYDYDGWVA
+304 KTDGYDFDGWVA

-326 VKMGANGN
+326 VKMGANGK
-334 GGVLSNSGNFLE
+334 GGILSNSGNFLE

-389 PHEKS
+389 PSGKS

-403 TDFTFVKGSSNEIK
+403 TDFTFVKGSSNEIT

-508 YNGTLTFSSTQEGVA
+508 YNGTLTFSSTQEGIA
-523 PVTVSLEG
+523 PVAVSLEG

-537 ANSGDLAVLSSVD
+537 ANSGDLVALSSMD

-569 IVESISETSSGYFAV
+569 IVESISETLSGYFAV
-584 IASQTLQTTDAR
+584 IASQTLQTTNAR

-605 YSIYFDDGTYQGYL
+605 YSICFDDGTYQGYVS
-619 TPNRDNNVS
+619 PNNDNNVS
-628 LNNVAESWNISYAD
+628 LSAEAKPWNISYAD
-642 GYFCIETYTDETR
+642 GYFNIVAIGTDDVR
-655 YMAYNGN
+655 QMAYNNLGVD
-662 SGADRIAPYKKSTL
+662 DRIAPYKSSVVSSSSYST
-676 EGQSK
+676 
-681 DNYSMKVVLFK
+681 KVVLFK
-692 LSSDFEVF
+692 FASAFEVF

-735 AIPESDAVVNM
+735 AIPESDAVENM

-789 IFQENAVSYSGSAS
+789 IFQENAVSYDGGVMS

-811 TVMPSGVED
+811 TVVPSGVED
-820 AVAATGLS
+820 AVKATGLS
-828 YDGNAVVSRDG
+828 YDGYAVVSNNG
-839 NAVEVYNL
+839 NTVEVYNL
-847 AGVLVARSNNGRVVM
+847 SGMLVARSDNGKVVM
-862 QGLADGIY
+862 QNLAKGIY
-870 VARSGKEVLKLV
+870 VARSGNEVLKLV

>member
-1 MKANYALKPLL
+1 
-12 AMFMLLALAFP
+12 MFMLLALAIP
-23 LQATIL
+23 AWADG
-29 TENFNSS
+29 TETFDGIK
-36 SASNNTYSSGTNFSS
+36 SGSS
-51 SYSSDYDFSG
+51 SYSTGTFVGVDGGTWSYDQG
-61 WSATNAYVGKNV
+61 RTD
-73 IRLSTGSK
+73 
-81 NGTLTN
+81 
-87 NGSFLENV
+87 V
-95 SLDGQFTV
+95 SLDGKALTFKAQGYLLSPTLQGGCSSISFDWKRQYKDNGNWDIDIIVNDVVVANFNEAVGTQHEVYKYTVNLATPVEGDFTIRLQ
-103 KVWAAT
+103 
-109 WNNDNA
+109 N
-115 KLSVIYN
+115 
-122 GETQTITPIAKITD
+122 
-136 TNATYNASDFT
+136 NATKDMRLT
-147 ASIDFTFTKGESNE
+147 IDNLSWVSPGSTPQGIMS
-161 IEFSAVKRVLIDKI
+161 
-175 QVEYEGVPIGVMEV
+175 V

-201 EISEAQSATLMLTDV
+201 EISEAQSATLTLTDV

-252 YDATLTFTSSQDNVK
+252 YDATLTFTSSQDNVQ
-267 PVSVALSGVS
+267 PVSVALSGRS

-289 LTVASGVSYNTSYSF
+289 LTVASGVSYNTTNSF
-304 RTDGYDYDGWVA
+304 KTDGYDFDGWVA

-326 VKMGANGN
+326 VKMGANGK

-364 SDNKGLTVSYGG
+364 SDDKGLTVSYGG

-389 PHEKS
+389 PSGKS

-508 YNGTLTFSSTQEGVA
+508 YNGTLTFSSTQEGIA
-523 PVTVSLEG
+523 PVAVSLEG

-584 IASQTLQTTDAR
+584 IASQTLQTTNAR

-605 YSIYFDDGTYQGYL
+605 YSIYFDDGTYHGYAS
-619 TPNRDNNVS
+619 PNNDNNLS
-628 LNNVAESWNISYAD
+628 LSDEAKPWNISYAD
-642 GYFCIETYTDETR
+642 GYFNIEAIGTDDVR
-655 YMAYNGN
+655 QMAYNN
-662 SGADRIAPYKKSTL
+662 LSVDDRIAPYKSSVVSSSSYST
-676 EGQSK
+676 
-681 DNYSMKVVLFK
+681 KVVLFK
-692 LSSDFEVF
+692 FASAFEVF

-735 AIPESDAVVNM
+735 AIPESDAVANM

-783 GVRYRV
+783 GFRYRV
-789 IFQENAVSYSGSAS
+789 IFQENAVSYSGSTS

-828 YDGNAVVSRDG
+828 YDGNVVVSRDG

>member
-12 AMFMLLALAFP
+12 AMFMLLALAIP
-23 LQATIL
+23 AWADG
-29 TENFNSS
+29 TETFDGIK
-36 SASNNTYSSGTNFSS
+36 SGSS
-51 SYSSDYDFSG
+51 SYSTGTFVGVDGGTWSYTLSRTDQSIDGKALTLSGGAELISGTLGGGISSLSFNWKRPYSESFDQWDVDIYVNDVLVNKFSESVGTTDEVYFYSFNLDNPVDGDF
-61 WSATNAYVGKNV
+61 V
-73 IRLSTGSK
+73 IKFKVNGGSK
-81 NGTLTN
+81 KMRLTIDN
-87 NGSFLENV
+87 LSWVSPGS
-95 SLDGQFTV
+95 
-103 KVWAAT
+103 
-109 WNNDNA
+109 
-115 KLSVIYN
+115 
-122 GETQTITPIAKITD
+122 TPQGIM
-136 TNATYNASDFT
+136 S
-147 ASIDFTFTKGESNE
+147 
-161 IEFSAVKRVLIDKI
+161 
-175 QVEYEGVPIGVMEV
+175 V

-201 EISEAQSATLMLTDV
+201 EISEAQNATLTLTDV

-289 LTVASGVSYNTSYSF
+289 VTVASGVSYNTTNSF
-304 RTDGYDYDGWVA
+304 KTDGYDFDGWVA

-326 VKMGANGN
+326 VKMGAKGN
-334 GGVLSNSGNFLE
+334 GGILSNSGNFLE
-346 QIPVGTEFT
+346 QIPEGTEFT

-424 IIDKIVLSYD
+424 IIDKIALSYD

-444 ASVYELSF
+444 ASVYKLSF
-452 TANMGTYSAAQNVT
+452 TANMGTYSAAQNIT

-584 IASQTLQTTDAR
+584 IASQTLQTTDAH

-676 EGQSK
+676 EGQFK

-692 LSSDFEVF
+692 LSSAFEVF

-735 AIPESDAVVNM
+735 AIPESDAVENM

-789 IFQENAVSYSGSAS
+789 IFQENAVSYSGSTS

>member
-12 AMFMLLALAFP
+12 AMFMLLALAIP
-23 LQATIL
+23 AWADG
-29 TENFNSS
+29 TETFDGIK
-36 SASNNTYSSGTNFSS
+36 SGSS
-51 SYSSDYDFSG
+51 SYSTGTFVGVDGGTWSYDQG
-61 WSATNAYVGKNV
+61 RTD
-73 IRLSTGSK
+73 
-81 NGTLTN
+81 
-87 NGSFLENV
+87 V
-95 SLDGQFTV
+95 SLDGKALTFKAKGYLLSPTLQGGCSSISFDW
-103 KVWAAT
+103 KRQYKD
-109 WNNDNA
+109 NDNWDIDIIVNDVVVA
-115 KLSVIYN
+115 NFNEAV
-122 GETQTITPIAKITD
+122 GTQYEVYKYTVNLATPVEGDFTIRLQN
-136 TNATYNASDFT
+136 NATKDMRLT
-147 ASIDFTFTKGESNE
+147 IDNLSWVSPGSTPQGIMS
-161 IEFSAVKRVLIDKI
+161 
-175 QVEYEGVPIGVMEV
+175 V

-201 EISEAQSATLMLTDV
+201 EISEAQSATLTLTDV

-252 YDATLTFTSSQDNVK
+252 YDATLTFTSSQDNVQ
-267 PVSVALSGVS
+267 PVSVALSGRS

-289 LTVASGVSYNTSYSF
+289 LTVASGVSYNTTNSF
-304 RTDGYDYDGWVA
+304 KTDGYDFDGWVA

-326 VKMGANGN
+326 VKMGANGK

-364 SDNKGLTVSYGG
+364 SDDKGLTVSYGG

-389 PHEKS
+389 PSGKS

-403 TDFTFVKGSSNEIK
+403 TDFTFVKGSSNEIT

-424 IIDKIVLSYD
+424 IIDKIALSYD

-508 YNGTLTFSSTQEGVA
+508 YNGTLTFSSTQEGIV

-531 TSENPF
+531 TSVNPF

-550 EISGSDT
+550 EISASDT

-569 IVESISETSSGYFAV
+569 IVESISETLSGYFAV
-584 IASQTLQTTDAR
+584 IASQTLQTTNAR

-605 YSIYFDDGTYQGYL
+605 YSIYFDDGTYQGYVS
-619 TPNRDNNVS
+619 PNNDNNVS
-628 LNNVAESWNISYAD
+628 LSAEAKPWNISYAD
-642 GYFCIETYTDETR
+642 GYFNIEAIGTDDVR
-655 YMAYNGN
+655 QMAYNNLGVD
-662 SGADRIAPYKKSTL
+662 DRIAPYKSSVVSSSSYST
-676 EGQSK
+676 
-681 DNYSMKVVLFK
+681 KVVLFK
-692 LSSDFEVF
+692 FASAFEVF

-735 AIPESDAVVNM
+735 AIPESDAVANM

-789 IFQENAVSYSGSAS
+789 IFQENAVSYSGSTS

-828 YDGNAVVSRDG
+828 YDGNVVVSRDG